1 MFPRSGGY
9 VDELNIL
16 ADGVAKPVFGG
27 AGVRVLAYFDAAA
40 TGSIALVVTGGEDI
54 TVTAPTGGG
63 KVLLER
69 GATEMYGVTAIELD
83 ESNLAGGP
91 VQVSL
96 Y

>member
-40 TGSIALVVTGGEDI
+40 SGSVTLTVTGGEDI
-54 TVTAPTGGG
+54 VITCPSGGG

-69 GATEMYGVTAIELD
+69 GATEMYGVSEITLD
-83 ESNLAGGP
+83 ETSLTGTA
-91 VQVSL
+91 QISL

>member
-9 VDELNIL
+9 VDEANIL
-16 ADGVAKPVFGG
+16 ADGVAKAVFGG

-40 TGSIALVVTGGEDI
+40 SGSVTLTVNGADDI
-54 TVTAPTGGG
+54 VITCPSGGG

-69 GATEMYGVTAIELD
+69 GETEFYGVTEITLD
-83 ESNLAGGP
+83 ETNLTGS

-96 Y
+96 F